1 MRLELLRQLRRRRT
15 WACLAL
21 VVGLPVVVVVAV
33 WLSGPPAPGSQAE
46 LVDVSGRGGLDA
58 AFFCLQ
64 VSSGFMLVVVTAL
77 VAGDAVASEAQWGS
91 LRYLLVRPVARWRL
105 LRVKLAVAALLA
117 AVATLLVPL
126 VGVVAGTLAFG
137 WHRLVT
143 PLGGDFGTADGTR
156 RLALATLYVVA
167 QYGVVLALA
176 FLFSTATDAPLAA
189 VGGAT
194 VLVVVSQVLDLVRA
208 LGSVRVVLPT
218 HYWFSW
224 FDLLRSPVPTG
235 DMARG
240 LVSAIPWTVVPL
252 AIAFWHFRR
261 KDVLS

>member
-1 MRLELLRQLRRRRT
+1 MHLELVRQLKRRRT

-21 VVGLPVVVVVAV
+21 VLGLPVVVVVSV
-33 WLSGPPAPGSQAE
+33 WLSGGPAPGSQAE

-77 VAGDAVASEAQWGS
+77 VGGDAVASEASWGS

-105 LRVKLAVAALLA
+105 LRVKLAVAALMSL
-117 AVATLLVPL
+117 VATLLVPS
-126 VGVVAGTLAFG
+126 VGLLAGTLAFG
-137 WHRLVT
+137 WKPLVT
-143 PLGGDFGTADGTR
+143 PLGGAFGTADGTR
-156 RLALATLYVVA
+156 RLVLATLYLLV
-167 QYGVVLALA
+167 QYGVVLGLA
-176 FLFSTATDAPLAA
+176 FLFSTLTDAPLAA
-189 VGGAT
+189 VGSAV

-218 HYWFSW
+218 HYWFAW
-224 FDLLRSPVPTG
+224 LDLLRTPVPTG
-235 DMARG
+235 EMARG
-240 LVSAIPWTVVPL
+240 LVSAVPWTVVPL
-252 AIAFWHFRR
+252 ALAFWHFRR